1 MKPKEQKELRAVHEQ
16 VQAEDG
22 TAREAHAPGGTAD
35 ALAEAAAPEPTS
47 REESPGRLQ
56 RGGLCLQIQ

>member
-1 MKPKEQKELRAVHEQ
+1 MHEQ

-22 TAREAHAPGGTAD
+22 TAREVHAPGGTAD